1 MEDLETGDGDEKV
14 KHVDDHLI
22 DINTDS
28 DHVAANEEDDHS
40 DEQHG
45 NLLVPPL
52 PAGDPAVPARG
63 PPDRLPQHQVHDR
76 DQQERNQKHH
86 HKICCQDVIPRNK
99 QTNQLLCH
107 RHFLSNIFLMF

>member
-1 MEDLETGDGDEKV
+1 MEDLETDDDNYENV

-45 NLLVPPL
+45 YLLIPSL
-52 PAGDPAVPARG
+52 PAGDPVPVPAGG

-86 HKICCQDVIPRNK
+86 HKICGQDVIPANK
-99 QTNQLLCH
+99 QTN
-107 RHFLSNIFLMF
+107 